1 MNNVE
6 LARTLSWRENA
17 LFKEREKNVFVKP
30 DERCRACSNIV
41 MARKRTFRG
50 TRKELISSTTH
61 HLNHLINS
69 KQHLAG
75 KMKQSAIR
83 WDNNDLLPIE
93 WRFVRFSNSYI
104 SLIKLSVVCREAAFL
119 TLIFYARG
127 NTPLPFL
134 MPIGALFAIL
144 SLLFSR
150 TAAMRAR
157 DVFLLLGLGFHLFLL
172 LVAARRAL
180 AESHSATRDYLIDV
194 HEQNVLWVNGGK
206 VLRP

>member
-1 MNNVE
+1 M
-6 LARTLSWRENA
+6 
-17 LFKEREKNVFVKP
+17 
-30 DERCRACSNIV
+30 
-41 MARKRTFRG
+41 
-50 TRKELISSTTH
+50 RKELISSTTH
-61 HLNHLINS
+61 HLNHPINS

-104 SLIKLSVVCREAAFL
+104 SLIKLSAVCREAAFL

-144 SLLFSR
+144 YLLFGR

-157 DVFLLLGLGFHLFLL
+157 DVFLLLGLGLHLILL
-172 LVAARRAL
+172 LAAARRAL
-180 AESHSATRDYLIDV
+180 AESHSATRDYLVDV
-194 HEQNVLWVNGGK
+194 HVQNVLWVNGGK

>member
-1 MNNVE
+1 
-6 LARTLSWRENA
+6 
-17 LFKEREKNVFVKP
+17 
-30 DERCRACSNIV
+30 

-50 TRKELISSTTH
+50 TRKELVSSTTH

-69 KQHLAG
+69 KQRLAG

-83 WDNNDLLPIE
+83 WATTICCPIE

-104 SLIKLSVVCREAAFL
+104 SLIKLSVVWREAAFL

-144 SLLFSR
+144 SLLFGR
-150 TAAMRAR
+150 TAAMRPR
-157 DVFLLLGLGFHLFLL
+157 YIFLLFGLGFHLIIL

-194 HEQNVLWVNGGK
+194 HAQNVLGINGGK
-206 VLRP
+206 ALRP